1 MLKKVGNYYLRRH
14 SRIAGKGEA
23 NISPAASDFFCEGC
37 HARFPSE
44 SELCATHLLR
54 GVCPRLCAVEHEH
67 RLLVLEFDSFRD
79 ARQALRAKVEAGGG
93 AGWSLLASQCHQVR
107 VAATAAVSIAATT
120 TIKTKT
126 STTTNI
132 LTTVTTTTTS
142 TVTVTSSCPS
152 TTTTAAVATAT
163 AITTMKVVAA
173 IARDVTV
180 EAGLL
185 TKLTDCSS
193 SSSTT
198 TATTKNGKWVLGGP
212 KNVHCTYMSE
222 Q

>member
-1 MLKKVGNYYLRRH
+1 MFLLLKKVGNYYLRRH

-107 VAATAAVSIAATT
+107 VAAIVVVATTATT
-120 TIKTKT
+120 TTA
-126 STTTNI
+126 TTT
-132 LTTVTTTTTS
+132 TTTTTPTIVTTTTATS
-142 TVTVTSSCPS
+142 TVTT
-152 TTTTAAVATAT
+152 
-163 AITTMKVVAA
+163 
-173 IARDVTV
+173 
-180 EAGLL
+180 
-185 TKLTDCSS
+185 

-198 TATTKNGKWVLGGP
+198 TTTQLNRR
-212 KNVHCTYMSE
+212 
-222 Q
+222 QQQQQ